1 MKLFLAPFA
10 SAVLLQNYQQI
21 NSRII
26 TCTESILTQLVLQH
40 ALRIRMVVDTNA
52 DSKASPSG
60 TTTPVTSESTVAT
73 DGPAS
78 VSTSDTNGHQSQDVE
93 AGSDSGTTAQ
103 DSEASTLVPTP
114 STTTSAT
121 SKSLVGRM
129 NNLISSDLQALG
141 RSTDV
146 LQILVAVPLGI
157 IGSTVF
163 LYNILGWR

>member
-10 SAVLLQNYQQI
+10 SATLLQNYQQI

-26 TCTESILTQLVLQH
+26 TRTESILTQLVLQH
-40 ALRIRMVVDTNA
+40 ALRIRMVADTNG

-60 TTTPVTSESTVAT
+60 TTTPVTSEGTGAT
-73 DGPAS
+73 DSPTS
-78 VSTSDTNGHQSQDVE
+78 VSTSDTSGPQAQNE